1 MTFEADVLNAK
12 KLFNQRKIIDAL
24 HPYREHIE
32 LFLACVSTEYA
43 EETQE
48 KLVEY
53 QLARTKPDN
62 FIVPKSRV
70 PFNWQTTDD
79 SGDTI
84 DGEKVLNDFC
94 ARAVYG
100 SVDSKFAELYRLNN
114 RACAVHVAINQLE
127 GSRRIN
133 EAIKACRAVWVEDD
147 EKQKRGPRP
156 PSDFPLP
163 YSFVVESSDR
173 KYHYYWLTHTADFRT
188 WERIQTEVMTTRFGS
203 DRGAN
208 GLNRAMRCPGFWH
221 KKTNKFATRIVYMV
235 DHEFTRIEPTPS
247 DDFYEHAMPHGGK
260 VEYAF
265 TCNLA
270 SEVKRYDWEEILNTF
285 GELLSSVSSETG
297 DQAIQA
303 GLQIF
308 NPIESMERVFQG
320 DDYHSSLHSLCM
332 HFANY
337 VQDTSYVTDVV
348 QSLMCRV
355 PETNRDK
362 RWQARFNDVKRSSRA
377 AVNRKIEEMA
387 SQTLDITP
395 TGTNLKDVDI
405 HSGDWIIDFPVINGA
420 CQPLDLLLGDFERIL
435 IDPIR
440 SFNFAAIISLFSLV
454 AQNIPVMPVLKT
466 RKANGCHLLLARS
479 AGGKDINV
487 SGPLRALAHALL
499 SGGHISPTDLRS
511 NELVYS
517 LLSGNSEVTSLSA
530 FHKWA
535 GGGHNG
541 SGAIWR
547 NTECTSIIAKMTDE
561 NTSVSNLSETVIS
574 IQDGLPIPPV
584 TKSSSKEKKEA
595 DQPLIESYSLLFATQ
610 PASIKRYMNPRLLYK
625 GVIGRFD
632 YYIPDKEESNEI
644 VSFLDAEVTNDYI
657 FSDETLDFLRY
668 VLAVCS
674 SHVNHTAKDQ
684 HDEIS
689 RNVIIQYDKDWTNH
703 KQNGPNRQKHVDWDR
718 KKRHELYS
726 DDIEFRTFIDRVAM
740 STERYM
746 TILTFMQHLY
756 DHFKSGTDPF
766 SEQPAATEPI
776 IDCAIKLGNYQY
788 EVRQHRIWSLI
799 AREKGLDDKHQAM
812 LDAIKTADAKPDRWM
827 STVRNTPFERA
838 YLHLFEKERYM
849 PISGI
854 LRYLVKDS
862 GIMTKDG
869 ITICLALADFGY
881 LEFVKMKQIDL
892 RISNRPVKNVVR
904 LTAQGRT

>member
-1 MTFEADVLNAK
+1 MTFEDEVSLSK
-12 KLFNQRKIIDAL
+12 KLFNQRNIIDAV

-32 LFLACVSTEYA
+32 LFLACISQNYA

-53 QLARTKPDN
+53 QLSCTKPEN
-62 FIVPKSRV
+62 FIVPDSTV
-70 PFNWQTTDD
+70 HFNWQTTDD
-79 SGDTI
+79 SGDSI
-84 DGEKVLNDFC
+84 DGEKVYNDFC
-94 ARAVYG
+94 ARAFYG
-100 SVDSKFAELYRLNN
+100 PINSTFANLFNLNN
-114 RACAVHVAINQLE
+114 KACAVHVAINEIE

-133 EAIKACRAVWVEDD
+133 EAVKACRAIWVEDD
-147 EKQKRGPRP
+147 NKQKRGPRLP
-156 PSDFPLP
+156 GDFPLP
-163 YSFVVESSDR
+163 YSFVIESSDR
-173 KYHYYWLTHTADFRT
+173 KYHYYWLTYTNDLKT
-188 WERIQTEVMTTRFGS
+188 WDRIQREVMCEKFGS

-235 DHEFTRIEPTPS
+235 DHEFTKIEPTPS
-247 DDFYEHAMPHGGK
+247 DDFYELAVPNGGK

-285 GELLSSVSSETG
+285 GELLTHTASGNEQQSSGYSSE
-297 DQAIQA
+297 
-303 GLQIF
+303 IF
-308 NPIESMERVFQG
+308 SPIESMQRIFEG

-337 VQDTSYVTDVV
+337 VQDTGYVTDIV

-355 PETNRDK
+355 PENARDR
-362 RWQARFNDVKRSSRA
+362 RWKARFNDVKRSSRA

-387 SQTLDITP
+387 VQTFDTTNVNHKSQDI
-395 TGTNLKDVDI
+395 DI
-405 HSGDWIIDFPVINGA
+405 HSKDWIIDFPNLEGA
-420 CQPLDLLLGDFERIL
+420 CVPLDLLLQDFEHIV
-435 IDPIR
+435 IDPIK
-440 SFNFAAIISLFSLV
+440 SFNFAAIISLFSLI

-479 AGGKDINV
+479 TGGKDINV

-499 SGGHISPTDLRS
+499 QGGHISPTDLRS

-535 GGGHNG
+535 GGGHNS

-547 NTECTSIIAKMTDE
+547 NTECSNIIQKMTDD
-561 NTSVSNLSETVIS
+561 NASVSNLSETVIS

-584 TKSSSKEKKEA
+584 TKASSKEKKEA
-595 DQPLIESYSLLFATQ
+595 EGPLIESYSLLFATQ

-632 YYIPDKEESNEI
+632 YYIPDKEESNEV
-644 VSFLDAEVTNDYI
+644 VSFLDAEVTNDYK
-657 FSDETLDFLRY
+657 FSDETLDFIRY
-668 VLAVCS
+668 ALTVCS
-674 SHVNHTAKDQ
+674 SHVNQTAKDP

-689 RNVIIQYDKDWTNH
+689 RNVVIQYDKDWTET
-703 KQNGPNRQKHVDWDR
+703 KQNGPNRQKHVNWD
-718 KKRHELYS
+718 KAKRQEFYS
-726 DDIEFRTFIDRVAM
+726 DDVEYRTFIDRVAM
-740 STERYM
+740 STERYL
-746 TILTFMQHLY
+746 TILTFINHLY
-756 DHFKSGTDPF
+756 KHYQTGTNPF
-766 SEQPAATEPI
+766 AEQPAATAEI

-788 EVRQHRIWSLI
+788 EVRKHRIWSLI

-827 STVRNTPFERA
+827 ATVKNTPSERA
-838 YLHLFEKERYM
+838 YLHLFEKERYI

-862 GIMTKDG
+862 GILTKDG
-869 ITICLALADFGY
+869 INICLALADFGY
-881 LEFVKMKQIDL
+881 LEFVKIKQIDL
-892 RISNRPVKNVVR
+892 RISNKPIKNVVR
-904 LTAQGRT
+904 LTAQGRA

>member
-1 MTFEADVLNAK
+1 MTFENDVASSK
-12 KLFNQRKIIDAL
+12 ELFNKRNLIDAI

-32 LFLACVSTEYA
+32 LFLACISTEYA

-53 QLARTKPDN
+53 QLTRTKPDS
-62 FIVPKSRV
+62 FIVPESRIA
-70 PFNWQTTDD
+70 FNWQTTDD
-79 SGDTI
+79 AGDSI
-84 DGEKVLNDFC
+84 EGERVYNDYAARSIYGPLNKTFKD
-94 ARAVYG
+94 
-100 SVDSKFAELYRLNN
+100 LYLLNN
-114 RACAVHVAINQLE
+114 RSCAVHVAINELE
-127 GSRRIN
+127 GSRRVN
-133 EAIKACRAVWVEDD
+133 EAVKACRAIWVEDD
-147 EKQKRGPRP
+147 EKQKRGPRSP
-156 PSDFPLP
+156 GDFPLP

-173 KYHYYWLTHTADFRT
+173 KYHYYWLTHTSDLRT
-188 WERIQTEVMTTRFGS
+188 WERIQKEVMVNKFGS
-203 DRGAN
+203 DIGAN

-247 DDFYEHAMPHGGK
+247 EDFYDHAIPNGGK
-260 VEYAF
+260 IEYAF

-285 GELLSSVSSETG
+285 GELLSRVQSTEESVNNSLAVFS
-297 DQAIQA
+297 
-303 GLQIF
+303 
-308 NPIESMERVFQG
+308 PIESMEMVFKG
-320 DDYHSSLHSLCM
+320 EDYHSSLHSLCM
-332 HFANY
+332 HFANF
-337 VQDTSYVTDVV
+337 VQDTTYVTDIV
-348 QSLMCRV
+348 QSLMCRM
-355 PETNRDK
+355 PESQRDR
-362 RWQARFNDVKRSSRA
+362 RWQARFNDVKRSARA

-387 SQTLDITP
+387 AQTLEVMP
-395 TGTNLKDVDI
+395 NANLLQDVGL
-405 HSGDWIIDFPVINGA
+405 HSGDWIIDFPDLAGA
-420 CQPLDLLLGDFERIL
+420 CQPLDLLLNDFSRIL

-499 SGGHISPTDLRS
+499 QGGHLSPTDLRS
-511 NELVYS
+511 NEIVYS
-517 LLSGNSEVTSLSA
+517 LLSGNAEITSLSA
-530 FHKWA
+530 YHKWA
-535 GGGHNG
+535 NGGHNS

-547 NTECTSIIAKMTDE
+547 NTECTGIIAKMTDE
-561 NTSVSNLSETVIS
+561 NTSVANLAETVIS

-584 TKSSSKEKKEA
+584 TKSNSKEKKEA
-595 DQPLIESYSLLFATQ
+595 DAPLIESYSLLFATQ

-632 YYIPDKEESNEI
+632 YYIPDKEESSEI

-668 VLAVCS
+668 ALTVCS
-674 SHVNHTAKDQ
+674 SHVKHTAKDT

-689 RNVIIQYDKDWTNH
+689 RNVIIQYDKDWSNPQ
-703 KQNGPNRQKHVDWDR
+703 QNGPNRQKHVDWDR
-718 KKRHELYS
+718 RKRHELYS

-756 DHFKSGTDPF
+756 KHFKKGTDPF
-766 SEQPAATEPI
+766 SEQPAATDEI
-776 IDCAIKLGNYQY
+776 IDCAIKLGDYQY

-812 LDAIKTADAKPDRWM
+812 LDAIKSADSKPDRWM
-827 STVRNTPFERA
+827 SVIKNTPYERA

-904 LTAQGRT
+904 LTAQGRA